1 MTELSPPDI
10 DAAHPIEEA
19 DVVVANILVPYAERG
34 FVRAIGAAS
43 DLTDQEPL
51 YAAAAAILATGVIMR
66 DRRTVQAGLRV
77 AASHLLATALRGTV
91 KRLVDRTRPNVA
103 AQRGKHELSLRGE
116 KFESDFNS
124 FPSGHTAGAVAFA
137 RAIGR
142 HYPGSYGSWMGIT
155 AAASL
160 AQVVRSKHYLTDVAA
175 GVAIG
180 WVAEA
185 AINRLM
191 RRAARI

>member
-1 MTELSPPDI
+1 MTELSLPDI

-19 DVVVANILVPYAERG
+19 DIVVANVLVPYAERG

-51 YAAAAAILATGVIMR
+51 YAAAAAIVVTGTVMR
-66 DRRTVQAGLRV
+66 DLRTVQAGLRIG
-77 AASHLLATALRGTV
+77 ASHLLATALRGIV
-91 KRLVDRTRPNVA
+91 KQMVDRTRPKVA
-103 AQRGKHELSLRGE
+103 AEQGDYELSLRGE

-124 FPSGHTAGAVAFA
+124 FPSGHTAGAVAVA

-142 HYPGSYGSWMGIT
+142 HYPGSYGAWMGIT

-160 AQVVRSKHYLTDVAA
+160 AQVVRSKHYVTDVAA
-175 GVAIG
+175 GAVIG